1 MSTMNLSQLM
11 EKKRENSSFHFLWHT
26 GQYLPRIPEEN
37 MVFDNCLTT
46 MPASKRTSVEEL
58 SLDNCQFMEFNAN
71 QRDLDKIAQGKIHL
85 DRGNASNEDSNA
97 FNVEGLESIHS
108 VGVNL
113 NIKEF
118 ANEDSD
124 TVYFETEKSKCPFQE
139 KIQPN
144 TNRHTEAKNQ
154 SLHGSMENP
163 KRYEINRKKDNP
175 ENTGHK
181 VNTVI
186 SSDTNLDTVPLGDSG
201 ALHGLSSFKTKENE
215 SEMTEPSTTNFED
228 AMEVD
233 DVDYYD
239 SEDEYW
245 STQEVDEANEYLNEY
260 VDDTSQSSGRYSKWI
275 R

>member
-26 GQYLPRIPEEN
+26 GQYLTCIPEEN

-46 MPASKRTSVEEL
+46 IPASKRTSVEER
-58 SLDNCQFMEFNAN
+58 SLDNCQFMDFNVN

-108 VGVNL
+108 VGVCFNRLNL

-124 TVYFETEKSKCPFQE
+124 TVYFETEKSKCPFEE
-139 KIQPN
+139 KVQPN

-175 ENTGHK
+175 ANTG
-181 VNTVI
+181 
-186 SSDTNLDTVPLGDSG
+186 
-201 ALHGLSSFKTKENE
+201 HGLSSFKTKENE

-245 STQEVDEANEYLNEY
+245 STQEVDESNEYLNKY
-260 VDDTSQSSGRYSKWI
+260 VDDTSQSSGRNSKWI